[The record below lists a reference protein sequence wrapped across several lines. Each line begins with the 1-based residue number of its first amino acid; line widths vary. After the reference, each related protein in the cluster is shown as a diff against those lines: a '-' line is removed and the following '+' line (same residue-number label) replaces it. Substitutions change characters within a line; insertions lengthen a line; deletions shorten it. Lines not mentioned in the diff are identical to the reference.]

1 MYSAM
6 LLFYLVKA
14 GDRMDQKINEKYKKQ
29 VMNMDSIFAKLALM
43 NQAETEEELNARIP
57 MLLEEIGKYTRSE
70 RVYIFDW
77 TSPEQERYCNT
88 FEWCRDSRN
97 PLQYRK
103 KKEISVQ
110 ELPCWQKRFEQGES
124 VMISDLMEAQNQM
137 PFECDFLR
145 RQGIHTE
152 IAVPI
157 ISHNRLNG
165 FLGLDNPE
173 TEFLDMATK
182 LMQDVG
188 VHISY
193 IRETQKLIQKE
204 REQMKLMAQALEE
217 AQRANAAKSEFLSRM
232 SHDIRTPLNGIIGI
246 IDMNDRCSDDVE
258 QMRAN
263 RARAKTAANYLMS
276 MLNDVLEM
284 SKLQDGSVVLLHEE
298 FDIVDIITEMIALVQ
313 VRGKEKKIEIETE
326 IAENMYHQQVYG
338 SPVHVR
344 RVLANLLTNAVQ
356 YNHYEG
362 RVKFTARIV
371 MEDVT
376 RIIYEF
382 TVEDSGVGME
392 AEFVEHIFEP
402 FAQESMEVRSN
413 YQGTGLGMPITKNL
427 LDLMGGSIHVESR
440 KNEGSTF
447 IVSIPFEKVATDEYE
462 NFMEMESERPDIN
475 GMQILLAE
483 DNDLNRDIVKFI
495 LEDAG
500 AKVRAVS
507 DGHQAVG
514 AYLDAPEHTY
524 DVILMDVMM
533 PNIDGLEAT
542 RIIRGQKRADART
555 VGIVAL
561 TANAFTEDMRRT
573 KAAGM
578 NEHLT
583 KPLNSD
589 KLLKTI
595 ARYRKC
601 E

>member
-14 GDRMDQKINEKYKKQ
+14 GDRMDQKINDNYKKQ

-57 MLLEEIGKYTRSE
+57 MLLEEIGKYTHSE

-77 TSPEQERYCNT
+77 TSPDRERYCNT

-103 KKEISVQ
+103 KKEIRVQ
-110 ELPCWQKRFEQGES
+110 ELPYWQKRFEQGES
-124 VMISDLMEAQNQM
+124 IMISDLMEAQKQM

-298 FDIVDIITEMIALVQ
+298 FDILDIITEMIALVQ

-326 IAENMYHQQVYG
+326 IAENMYHRRVYG

-356 YNHYEG
+356 YNHYGG
-362 RVKFTARIV
+362 RVKFTARIAI
-371 MEDVT
+371 EDAA

-382 TVEDSGVGME
+382 TIEDSGVGME

-447 IVSIPFEKVATDEYE
+447 IVTIPFEKVITDEYE
-462 NFMEMESERPDIN
+462 NFMEMESERPDIK

-514 AYLDAPEHTY
+514 AYLDAPEYTY

>member
-14 GDRMDQKINEKYKKQ
+14 GDRMDQRINEKYKTQ
-29 VMNMDSIFAKLALM
+29 VMNMDSIFAKLAWM

-57 MLLEEIGKYTRSE
+57 LLLEEIGKYTHAE

-77 TSPEQERYCNT
+77 TSPEQESYSNT

-103 KKEISVQ
+103 RKEVSIQ
-110 ELPCWQKRFEQGES
+110 ELPYWQKRFEQGES
-124 VMISDLMEAQNQM
+124 VMISNLEEAQNEM

-145 RQGIHTE
+145 RRGIHTE

-173 TEFLDMATK
+173 TESLDMSTN
-182 LMQDVG
+182 LMQAVD

-258 QMRAN
+258 QMKAN
-263 RARAKTAANYLMS
+263 RARAKTAAKYLMS
-276 MLNDVLEM
+276 LLNDVLEM
-284 SKLQDGSVVLLHEE
+284 SKLQDGSVVLMHEE
-298 FDIVDIITEMIALVQ
+298 FDIVEIITEMIALVQ
-313 VRGKEKKIEIETE
+313 VRGKEKKIEVVTD
-326 IAENMYHQQVYG
+326 IADNMRHRRVYG

-344 RVLANLLTNAVQ
+344 RILVNLLTNAIQ

-362 RVKFTARIV
+362 MVKFKARVAMEDAVRIV
-371 MEDVT
+371 
-376 RIIYEF
+376 YEF
-382 TVEDSGVGME
+382 TVEDNGIGME
-392 AEFVEHIFEP
+392 ADFIEHIFEP
-402 FAQESMEVRSN
+402 FVQEAMDVRSN
-413 YQGTGLGMPITKNL
+413 YQGTGLGMAITKNL
-427 LDLMGGSIHVESR
+427 LDLMGGSIYVKSQ
-440 KNEGSTF
+440 KDVGSTF
-447 IVSIPFEKVATDEYE
+447 VVTIPFEKMTAARDE
-462 NFMEMESERPDIN
+462 NFTESEHPDIK

-500 AKVRAVS
+500 AKVCAVS
-507 DGHQAVG
+507 DGHQAVDV
-514 AYLDAPEHTY
+514 YLDAPEHTY

-555 VGIVAL
+555 IGIVAL

-583 KPLNSD
+583 KPLNSE
-589 KLLKTI
+589 KMLRTI

-601 E
+601 EWS

>member
-1 MYSAM
+1 
-6 LLFYLVKA
+6 
-14 GDRMDQKINEKYKKQ
+14 MDQKIKDNYKKQ

-57 MLLEEIGKYTRSE
+57 MLLEEIGKYTHSE

-77 TSPEQERYCNT
+77 TSPDQERYCNT

-97 PLQYRK
+97 PLQCRK
-103 KKEISVQ
+103 KKEIRVQ
-110 ELPCWQKRFEQGES
+110 ELPYWQKRFEQGES
-124 VMISDLMEAQNQM
+124 IMISDLMEAQNRM

-298 FDIVDIITEMIALVQ
+298 FDILDIITEMIALVQ

-326 IAENMYHQQVYG
+326 IAENMYHRRVYG

-356 YNHYEG
+356 YNHYGG
-362 RVKFTARIV
+362 RVKFTARIAI
-371 MEDVT
+371 EDAA

-382 TVEDSGVGME
+382 TIEDSGVGME

-447 IVSIPFEKVATDEYE
+447 IVTIPFEKVITDEYE
-462 NFMEMESERPDIN
+462 NFMEMETERPDIK

-500 AKVRAVS
+500 AKVRAVT
-507 DGHQAVG
+507 DGHQAVDV
-514 AYLDAPEHTY
+514 YLDAPEHTY

-583 KPLNSD
+583 KPLNSE
-589 KLLKTI
+589 KMLRTI
-595 ARYRKC
+595 ARYRRYS
-601 E
+601 

>member
-1 MYSAM
+1 
-6 LLFYLVKA
+6 
-14 GDRMDQKINEKYKKQ
+14 MDQKINDKYKKQ
-29 VMNMDSIFAKLALM
+29 VMDMDSIFAKLAMM

-57 MLLEEIGKYTRSE
+57 MLLEEIGKYTHSE

-77 TSPEQERYCNT
+77 TSPDQKSYSNT

-103 KKEISVQ
+103 QKEVSVQ
-110 ELPCWQKRFEQGES
+110 ELPYWQKRFEQGES
-124 VMISDLMEAQNQM
+124 IMISNLEEAQNAM

-145 RQGIHTE
+145 RQGISTE

-157 ISHNRLNG
+157 ISHNRLNV

-173 TEFLDMATK
+173 TEFLDMSTK

-204 REQMKLMAQALEE
+204 RDQMKLMAQALEE

-246 IDMNDRCSDDVE
+246 IDMNDRCPEDVE
-258 QMRAN
+258 QMKVN
-263 RARAKTAANYLMS
+263 RSRAKTAANYLMS
-276 MLNDVLEM
+276 LLNDVLEM
-284 SKLQDGSVVLLHEE
+284 SKLQDGSVVLMHEE

-313 VRGKEKKIEIETE
+313 VRGKEKKIEIVTE
-326 IAENMYHQQVYG
+326 IADNMRHCKVYG
-338 SPVHVR
+338 SPAHVR
-344 RVLANLLTNAVQ
+344 RILVNLLTNAIQ

-362 RVKFTARIV
+362 MVKFKARVAMEDAARI
-371 MEDVT
+371 E
-376 RIIYEF
+376 YEF
-382 TVEDSGVGME
+382 IVEDNGVGME
-392 AEFVEHIFEP
+392 ADFIAHIFEP
-402 FAQESMEVRSN
+402 FVQEAMDVRSN

-427 LDLMGGSIHVESR
+427 LDLMGGSIYVESQ
-440 KNEGSTF
+440 KNVGSIFT
-447 IVSIPFEKVATDEYE
+447 VTIPFEKVATDACEDFMKME
-462 NFMEMESERPDIN
+462 NGIPDIQ

-500 AKVRAVS
+500 AKVCAVS
-507 DGHQAVG
+507 DGHQAVD
-514 AYLDAPEHTY
+514 AYLDAPENTY

-542 RIIRGQKRADART
+542 RIIRGQKRKDART

-583 KPLNSD
+583 KPLNSE
-589 KLLKTI
+589 KMLRTI
-595 ARYRKC
+595 ARYRRFGMHEK

>member
-1 MYSAM
+1 
-6 LLFYLVKA
+6 
-14 GDRMDQKINEKYKKQ
+14 MDQKINEKYKKQ
-29 VMNMDSIFAKLALM
+29 VMDMDSIFAKLALM

-57 MLLEEIGKYTRSE
+57 LLLEEIGKYTHSE

-77 TSPEQERYCNT
+77 TSKDQERYSNT
-88 FEWCRDSRN
+88 FEWCQDNGN

-103 KKEISVQ
+103 KKEIRVQ
-110 ELPCWQKRFEQGES
+110 ELPYWQKRFEQGES
-124 VMISDLMEAQNQM
+124 IMISDLEEAQNRM

-217 AQRANAAKSEFLSRM
+217 AQKANAAKSEFLSRM

-258 QMRAN
+258 QMKVN
-263 RARAKTAANYLMS
+263 RTRAKTAANYLMS
-276 MLNDVLEM
+276 LLNDVLEM
-284 SKLQDGSVVLLHEE
+284 SKLQDSSVVLLHEE

-313 VRGKEKKIEIETE
+313 VRGKEKKIEVVTD
-326 IAENMYHQQVYG
+326 IAENMRHRRVYG

-344 RVLANLLTNAVQ
+344 RILVNLLTNAIQ

-362 RVKFTARIV
+362 MVKFKARVSMEDAARIV
-371 MEDVT
+371 
-376 RIIYEF
+376 YEF
-382 TVEDSGVGME
+382 TVEDNGVGME
-392 AEFVEHIFEP
+392 ADFIEHIFEP
-402 FAQESMEVRSN
+402 FVQEAMDVRSN
-413 YQGTGLGMPITKNL
+413 YQGTGLGMAITKNL
-427 LDLMGGSIHVESR
+427 LDLMGGSIYVESQ
-440 KNEGSTF
+440 KNVGSTF
-447 IVSIPFEKVATDEYE
+447 TVTIPFEKVMADRYE
-462 NFMEMESERPDIN
+462 KFTEMESERPDIK

-500 AKVRAVS
+500 AKVCAVS
-507 DGHQAVG
+507 DGHRAVD

-555 VGIVAL
+555 IGIVAL

-583 KPLNSD
+583 KPLNSE
-589 KLLKTI
+589 KMLRTI
-595 ARYRKC
+595 ARYRRC
-601 E
+601 S